1 MKSLTVIIPTNGN
14 YETLGFTLINS
25 VALKSVLEI
34 IVLDSC
40 LNGPPEKIQ
49 ELILNQKKIKYIK
62 TNSKFNA
69 VQNFNEGVSYITSD
83 YCVYIGDDDILTS
96 TVDEIMEN
104 WKDTSVEGVVP
115 TYPVSYQWPGYRTNN
130 QGNMLSATIVS
141 RSYNGSIDLVDNP
154 RNQLKKAIG
163 KSHLGPQNLPRLYLG
178 IIKSSIIRH
187 INEKYSG
194 IFGGVSPD
202 IYSSTL
208 LAWELKKYVVID
220 YPLIVPG
227 ASPKS
232 TTALA
237 AEKKHTGRF
246 SDSKHMQ
253 AFENLKWPH
262 NIPEIYSTQTVWS
275 YSMQAALEKIN
286 KGHSI
291 NYKSLYLSF
300 ELSDTEF
307 LKIIFNCTLINTK
320 RLDLAI
326 ESVVMAIIRSM
337 IGKIKYLLSKN
348 HFIKYRLRKN
358 VKHNVMNSID
368 AKKIIENESLTPLDI
383 IKLLRGI

>member
-25 VALKSVLEI
+25 IALKSVLEI

-40 LNGPPEKIQ
+40 LNEPPEKIQ

-62 TNSKFNA
+62 TNNKFNA
-69 VQNFNEGVSYITSD
+69 VQNFNEGISYITSD

-104 WKDTSVEGVVP
+104 WKDTSVEGIVP
-115 TYPVSYQWPGYRTNN
+115 TYPVSYQWPGYKTIN
-130 QGNMLSATIVS
+130 QGNMLSGSIVS
-141 RSYNGSIDLVDNP
+141 RAYNGNINLVDNP
-154 RNQLKKAIG
+154 RAQLKKALE

-178 IIKSSIIRH
+178 IIKSSIIRD

-208 LAWELKKYVVID
+208 LAWELKKYVVFD

-227 ASPKS
+227 ASPRS
-232 TTALA
+232 TTALS

-246 SDSKHMQ
+246 SDSKQMQ
-253 AFENLKWPH
+253 AFENLKWPQ
-262 NIPEIYSTQTVWS
+262 NIPKIYSTQTVWS
-275 YSMQAALEKIN
+275 YSMQAALDKIN
-286 KGHSI
+286 KGNSI
-291 NYKSLYLSF
+291 NYISLYRSF
-300 ELSDTEF
+300 ELINSEL
-307 LKIIFNCTLINTK
+307 LKIIFNCTLRNTK
-320 RLDLAI
+320 RIDIAI
-326 ESVVMAIIRSM
+326 ECVVMAIARSA
-337 IGKIKYLLSKN
+337 IEKIKYYLSRSN
-348 HFIKYRLRKN
+348 FIKNRFRKN
-358 VKHNVMNSID
+358 VKHNIMNTID
-368 AKKIIENESLTPLDI
+368 AKNIIENESLPPLEI